1 MGRAKTSPRPSPP
14 GGEGG
19 FGGAVTFRQRSI
31 LVVDDEPVVRA
42 LLTAALEPTGSRLV
56 EAVDGSEA
64 LDVAWREHPDVVL
77 LDVGLPKLSGIDVC
91 RALKTSPSPPHV
103 ILITGDALAE
113 GIETSG
119 ADSVIAKP
127 FRPSDL
133 VDEVERAFAVVGS
146 GL

>member
-1 MGRAKTSPRPSPP
+1 VRREETA
-14 GGEGG
+14 
-19 FGGAVTFRQRSI
+19 TFRQRSI

-64 LDVAWREHPDVVL
+64 LEMAWRERPDVVL
-77 LDVGLPKLSGIDVC
+77 LDVGLPKLSGFDVC

-113 GIETSG
+113 DIDQCG
-119 ADSVIAKP
+119 ADGVIAKP
-127 FRPSDL
+127 FRPVDL
-133 VDEVERAFAVVGS
+133 VDEVERAFEVVGS
-146 GL
+146 RL